1 MIQPVATGLEMCMKI
16 ELVIGDR
23 TLPATL
29 NASEA
34 AKAFAA
40 MLPLTLMLEDYAAVE
55 KISDLPGKLSVHGAP
70 DGFEPSAGDITYY
83 APWGNLAIFHQCAR
97 YAAGLV
103 SLGKLDGDIEPLV
116 RKGPLQVTFTRA

>member
-1 MIQPVATGLEMCMKI
+1 MKI
-16 ELVIGDR
+16 ELVIGGR

-29 NASEA
+29 NAGEA

-55 KISDLPGKLSVHGAP
+55 KISDLPRKLPVDGAP
-70 DGFEPSAGDITYY
+70 DGFKPSAGDITYY
-83 APWGNLAIFHQCAR
+83 APWGNLAIFHHRTR

-103 SLGKLDGDIEPLV
+103 SLGKLDGDTGPLA
-116 RKGPLQVTFTRA
+116 RKGTLQVTFTRA